1 VMMRG
6 TFGNIRIK
14 NKMVAPKEGSLTLK
28 FPERQE
34 TFIYDAAMTYKS
46 ESRPLVVLAGK
57 EYGAGS
63 SRDWAAKGPSL
74 LGVKA
79 AIAESFE
86 RIHRSNLVGMG
97 VLPLVF
103 KDGQSWRNLGLD
115 GSETFTITG
124 VEALAPRKT
133 LPVKAVKPDGRE
145 IAFEVTARVDTD
157 IEVDYYVHGG
167 ILAYVLRKIMEG
179 K

>member
-1 VMMRG
+1 MMRG

-14 NKMVAPKEGSLTLK
+14 NKMVAPKEGSFTLK
-28 FPERQE
+28 LPEGQE
-34 TFIYDAAMTYKS
+34 MFVYDAARAYQA
-46 ESRPLVVLAGK
+46 ESRPLVVLAGR
-57 EYGAGS
+57 EYGTGS

-103 KDGQSWRNLGLD
+103 KDGQSWEGLGLD

-124 VEALAPRKT
+124 IEDLTPRKT
-133 LPVKAVKPDGRE
+133 LRVRAAKTDGRE
-145 IAFEVTARVDTD
+145 IAFEVTARVDTE
-157 IEVDYYVHGG
+157 IEVDYFVNGG
-167 ILAYVLRKIMEG
+167 ILPYVLRKIMKG